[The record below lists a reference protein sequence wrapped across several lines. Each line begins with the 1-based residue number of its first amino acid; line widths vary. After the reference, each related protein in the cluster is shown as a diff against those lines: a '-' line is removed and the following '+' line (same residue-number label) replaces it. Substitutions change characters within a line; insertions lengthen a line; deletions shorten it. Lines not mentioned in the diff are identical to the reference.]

1 MAGFRLVLLVVFFLI
16 AVTPAGCSTQP
27 RAAGVY
33 APDTRAIVRVDYD
46 YDGDGR
52 IDVRTY
58 MRDGRPTRLE
68 GDTNGDGVVDR
79 WEYYDA
85 SGSLI
90 RIGGSSE
97 GDGREDTWVRTSGDE
112 RHVETSTRRDGTV
125 DRREVYRGDRILRAE
140 SDTNHDGLPDMW
152 QAFDAG
158 VMTELLVDDDK
169 RHGRPT
175 RRVVYGANG
184 TARVDM
190 MNKEDAHASR

>member
-1 MAGFRLVLLVVFFLI
+1 VFLLLI
-16 AVTPAGCSTQP
+16 LTLTSLYGCSTQP

-58 MRDGRPTRLE
+58 MRDGKATRLE
-68 GDTNGDGVVDR
+68 GDTNGDGLVDR

-90 RIGGSSE
+90 RLGGSSE

-112 RHVETSTRRDGTV
+112 RQVDTSTRRDGTV
-125 DRREVYRGDRILRAE
+125 DRREIYRRDRLLRAE

-152 QAFDAG
+152 QAFDG
-158 VMTELLVDDDK
+158 GMLTELLVDDDK

-184 TARVDM
+184 SARVDVVTR
-190 MNKEDAHASR
+190 EDAHASR

>member
-1 MAGFRLVLLVVFFLI
+1 LLLLVVE
-16 AVTPAGCSTQP
+16 AGCSMP
-27 RAAGVY
+27 PHASGVY

-58 MRDGRPTRLE
+58 MRHGKPARLE
-68 GDTNGDGVVDR
+68 GDSNGDGLVDR

-85 SGSLI
+85 SGSLL

-97 GDGREDTWVRTSGDE
+97 GDGREDTWVRTAGDE

-125 DRREVYRGDRILRAE
+125 DRREIYRADRLLRAE

-152 QAFDAG
+152 QAFEAG
-158 VMTELLVDDDK
+158 VLTELLVDDDK

-175 RRVVYGANG
+175 RRVVYAANG

-190 MNKEDAHASR
+190 LNTEQAHATR